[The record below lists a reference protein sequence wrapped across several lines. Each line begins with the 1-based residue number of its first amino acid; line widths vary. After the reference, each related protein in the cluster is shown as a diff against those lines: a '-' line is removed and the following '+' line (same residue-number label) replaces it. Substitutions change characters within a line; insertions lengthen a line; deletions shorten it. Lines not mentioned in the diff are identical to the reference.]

1 MGQKCAEELTI
12 PELLDAIEAGI
23 SSLQPRSARDLHSES
38 QASNALVELRAE
50 LETAGLTEHEFARAA
65 SVTRHD
71 LDAWISG
78 ARPAPDWVR
87 VAIRL
92 IALLTPS
99 ARRKLL
105 CGPSAAESRQA
116 NRHPFSRIEDL

>member
-23 SSLQPRSARDLHSES
+23 SSLQPRSARELQPKSN
-38 QASNALVELRAE
+38 SNALVELRAE
-50 LETAGLTEHEFARAA
+50 LETAGLTEHEFVRAA
-65 SVTRHD
+65 SITRHD

-105 CGPSAAESRQA
+105 NGQSAGESRQA